1 MGETSRGVRW
11 RTECQGS
18 DPKTLTK
25 TKVKSQYC
33 LLSDSR
39 FGKFLKHV
47 GTVQDNVGHMFFLV
61 LARKNSLKATLLD
74 EGEPEMVQ
82 QILPSTLEPA
92 LRRRRR
98 KNFRKKGC
106 VVTFFGSLGRIS
118 SPTNLLTNQGPFF
131 HCSGALT
138 RLAQPLDGDIF
149 IEAFPGSVD
158 TLRELILMRRMRTPW
173 NPKANQFKM
182 DGNGDFQPFPI

>member
-39 FGKFLKHV
+39 FGKFLKPPWHRAR
-47 GTVQDNVGHMFFLV
+47 QRWPRFFFGFWQE
-61 LARKNSLKATLLD
+61 KNSLKATLLD

-98 KNFRKKGC
+98 RNFRKKGC

-118 SPTNLLTNQGPFF
+118 SPTNPLKKPGALFSLLTSHSLQLFV
-131 HCSGALT
+131 
-138 RLAQPLDGDIF
+138 I
-149 IEAFPGSVD
+149 
-158 TLRELILMRRMRTPW
+158 
-173 NPKANQFKM
+173 
-182 DGNGDFQPFPI
+182 